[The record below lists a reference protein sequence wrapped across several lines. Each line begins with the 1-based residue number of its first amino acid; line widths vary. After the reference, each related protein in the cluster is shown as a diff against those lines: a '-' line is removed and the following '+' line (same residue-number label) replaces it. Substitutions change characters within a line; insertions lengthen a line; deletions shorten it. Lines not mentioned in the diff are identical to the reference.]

1 MRQEIAVE
9 TRVGA
14 DSGVLAAA
22 LWSIMV
28 ISGMF
33 FLSRTHRSTAVPMKP
48 SLTFPEL
55 LVPSTRGACLAMAAA
70 AATFVGLIAGP
81 AGAAKSSA
89 KSIEI
94 VQSRPAGQPIMAI
107 VSLSKQHVT
116 VYDANGWIMRAPVS
130 SGRKGYETPAG
141 IYTVVQKEA
150 EHYSNL
156 YEDGYMPF
164 MQRITW
170 SGIAL
175 HGGPLPGY
183 PASHGCVR
191 MPVDFAERLFGLTK
205 LGMRVIVAPGDPVG
219 IEMSHP
225 FLSSLNPARVSVSGV
240 ESGQAIPFEVGLV
253 LPGKPVQSLQ
263 SIAAAKAREAE
274 EARRKAD
281 AARLDSVK
289 KTLENSRITAALHM
303 AESAKSRLEAHLRA
317 AQSAFEA
324 ADMPETKQAAQEAKD
339 RAVAKLAEAEA
350 RYNAALV
357 AAQNRPDVIRA
368 REQAEAAAAESTA
381 AAEAAAEAA
390 RKARPVSIFIS
401 RKTQQLYVRQS
412 FQPIFDAPVTIKD
425 PDQPIGTHVF
435 TALNSISDGPQMRWN
450 VVSMDSRTEKD
461 RPSESPSRA
470 AHRDF
475 ESAPKTPYPT
485 NAALE
490 RITVPRETLDRIA
503 ELVSPGSSLIIS
515 DEGISSETGNHT
527 DFVVILSGEP
537 QGALIKRR
545 QHSPDGFFRFTRPYG
560 IFWR

>member
-191 MPVDFAERLFGLTK
+191 MPVDFAERLFSLTK

-219 IEMSHP
+219 IEMSHR

-253 LPGKPVQSLQ
+253 LPGKPAQSLQ

-274 EARRKAD
+274 DVRRKAD

-324 ADMPETKQAAQEAKD
+324 ADKPETKQAAQEAKD

-350 RYNAALV
+350 RYDAALV

-435 TALNSISDGPQMRWN
+435 AALNYIGDGPQMRWN
-450 VVSMDSRTEKD
+450 VVSMDSRIEKD
-461 RPSESPSRA
+461 RPSESPRGA

-475 ESAPKTPYPT
+475 ESAPKTPYPA

-515 DEGISSETGNHT
+515 DEEISSETGNHT
-527 DFVVILSGEP
+527 DFVVIMSGEP

>member
-1 MRQEIAVE
+1 
-9 TRVGA
+9 
-14 DSGVLAAA
+14 
-22 LWSIMV
+22 
-28 ISGMF
+28 
-33 FLSRTHRSTAVPMKP
+33 
-48 SLTFPEL
+48 
-55 LVPSTRGACLAMAAA
+55 MAAA
-70 AATFVGLIAGP
+70 AAMFVGLIAGP

-116 VYDANGWIMRAPVS
+116 IYDANGWIMRAPVS
-130 SGRKGYETPAG
+130 SGRKDYETPAG
-141 IYTVVQKEA
+141 IYSVIQKEV

-191 MPVDFAERLFGLTK
+191 MPVDFAERLFSLTK

-225 FLSSLNPARVSVSGV
+225 FLSSLNPTRVGVSGV

-253 LPGKPVQSLQ
+253 LPAKPVQSLQ

-324 ADMPETKQAAQEAKD
+324 ADKPETKQAAEEAKD
-339 RAVAKLAEAEA
+339 RAVAKFAEAEA

-390 RKARPVSIFIS
+390 RKTRPVSIFIS

-412 FQPIFDAPVTIKD
+412 FQPIFDAPIAIKD

-435 TALNSISDGPQMRWN
+435 TALNYISDGPQMRWN
-450 VVSMDSRTEKD
+450 VVSMDSRIEKD
-461 RPSESPSRA
+461 QPSEGPRRA

-475 ESAPKTPYPT
+475 ESAPKTPYPA
-485 NAALE
+485 NKALE

-515 DEGISSETGNHT
+515 DEGTSSETGNHT
-527 DFVVILSGEP
+527 DFVVIMSGEP

-545 QHSPDGFFRFTRPYG
+545 HHSPDGFFRFTRPYG